1 MKESNLRSFEIHS
14 NVNEK
19 QQFQVKKGIN
29 EEALRKLTA
38 IEVKQAKRQG
48 LLAGFLSVIFL
59 LVFISI
65 ALSVYFWFNKEQV
78 VEKVIDITVLRLLE
92 DVAQTFPDGY
102 MTRNGDR
109 VLDVF
114 DKFVNAAAANKVSKN
129 SYKIIAKS
137 IMVALNDRK
146 LNYHEI
152 NNIVNQ
158 MERAANSYR

>member
-1 MKESNLRSFEIHS
+1 MYS

-19 QQFQVKKGIN
+19 HQFQVKKGIN

-65 ALSVYFWFNKEQV
+65 ALSVYFWFNKDQV
-78 VEKVIDITVLRLLE
+78 VEKFIDITVLRLLE
-92 DVAQTFPDGY
+92 DAAQTFPEGY

-109 VLDVF
+109 VLEVF
-114 DKFVNAAAANKVSKN
+114 DKFVNAAAANQVSKN
-129 SYKIIAKS
+129 GYKNVAKS

-146 LNYHEI
+146 LNYPEI

-158 MERAANSYR
+158 MEQAASSYR

>member
-59 LVFISI
+59 LVFIVAI
-65 ALSVYFWFNKEQV
+65 DRFIYF
-78 VEKVIDITVLRLLE
+78 VLRL
-92 DVAQTFPDGY
+92 
-102 MTRNGDR
+102 
-109 VLDVF
+109 F
-114 DKFVNAAAANKVSKN
+114 DFFSWV
-129 SYKIIAKS
+129 
-137 IMVALNDRK
+137 
-146 LNYHEI
+146 
-152 NNIVNQ
+152 
-158 MERAANSYR
+158 